1 MKVSLAKGTQDFLP
15 NAAVPRQKVMAQ
27 LAQVFEK
34 YGFEPLETPAFE
46 KIETLT
52 GKYGDEG
59 EKLIFKIL
67 KRGEDGK
74 AGEADLAL
82 RYDLTVPLA
91 RVVAMYGDLPRPFK
105 RYQLAPVWRAERPQ
119 RGRFREFYQCD
130 VDVAG
135 STSSLVET
143 ELLAM
148 AVETYTALG
157 FTDFTVWLNHRQVL
171 RGLIHGAGIPES
183 REIEALVT
191 LDKLDKIGREG
202 VSKELLERGFTA
214 EQLQPLQ
221 TLMGLSGDN
230 ETLLEQLSRLVGG
243 HAEALAGIAKLREI
257 LGGLE
262 QAGVSGGRVRISP
275 VLARGLSYYTGAIYE
290 VQVEGFSSSIGAGGR
305 YDNLVGLFSSRTV
318 PACGFSFGLDR
329 ILMLM
334 QERKLLGQEL
344 CRTQVLV
351 PLASE
356 AVRGDC
362 LRLAAELR
370 AAGVRVDVYP
380 ELNKLGTQL
389 QYGTQR
395 GIPWAVIQTEAEK
408 ERGGVNVRNLKT
420 REQTFVARDAAVAHM
435 LQLLNAP

>member
-15 NAAVPRQKVMAQ
+15 QSAVPRQKVMGR

-74 AGEADLAL
+74 SGEADLAL

-91 RVVAMYGDLPRPFK
+91 RVVAMYGELPRPFK
-105 RYQLAPVWRAERPQ
+105 RYQMAPVWRAERPQ

-135 STSSLVET
+135 STSSLVEV
-143 ELLAM
+143 ELLSM

-171 RGLIHGAGIPES
+171 RGLIHAAGIPEA
-183 REIEALVT
+183 REVEALVT
-191 LDKLDKIGREG
+191 LDKLDKIGADG
-202 VSKELLERGFTA
+202 VSKELLERGFTH

-230 ETLLEQLSRLVGG
+230 MTLLEQLSTLVGEHEG
-243 HAEALAGIAKLREI
+243 AKAGLGNLGEI
-257 LGGLE
+257 LRGLE
-262 QAGVSGGRVRISP
+262 QAGIPAGRVKISP

-329 ILMLM
+329 ILMLLE
-334 QERKLLGQEL
+334 ERKLLSLES

-356 AVRGDC
+356 EVKGAC
-362 LRLAAELR
+362 LKLASELR

-380 ELNKLGTQL
+380 ELQKLGTQL

-395 GIPWAVIQTEAEK
+395 GIPWAVIQTGEELGK
-408 ERGGVNVRNLKT
+408 GGVNVRNLKT
-420 REQTFVARDAAVAHM
+420 RAQTFVPREEVVTH
-435 LQLLNAP
+435 LVRLLTP